1 LLPAVTNTPNARDPS
16 DQNWHVNKSVHHF
29 THLSTCHTAIG
40 FSSPCLHAS
49 HNNTPLFPTIPR
61 LVSHNHINSLQ
72 APTRP
77 VLLFL
82 SLATAF
88 ASVSSGYTQKNPAF
102 ASSSH
107 CLLSISF
114 SPLWFARSYGPYPP
128 MTMMTP
134 SPLDV
139 FSSYLILSRMPFN
152 FYILHLF
159 LMFSSWIFYCFW
171 LM

>member
-1 LLPAVTNTPNARDPS
+1 
-16 DQNWHVNKSVHHF
+16 
-29 THLSTCHTAIG
+29 
-40 FSSPCLHAS
+40 
-49 HNNTPLFPTIPR
+49 
-61 LVSHNHINSLQ
+61 
-72 APTRP
+72 
-77 VLLFL
+77 
-82 SLATAF
+82 
-88 ASVSSGYTQKNPAF
+88 
-102 ASSSH
+102 
-107 CLLSISF
+107 
-114 SPLWFARSYGPYPP
+114 